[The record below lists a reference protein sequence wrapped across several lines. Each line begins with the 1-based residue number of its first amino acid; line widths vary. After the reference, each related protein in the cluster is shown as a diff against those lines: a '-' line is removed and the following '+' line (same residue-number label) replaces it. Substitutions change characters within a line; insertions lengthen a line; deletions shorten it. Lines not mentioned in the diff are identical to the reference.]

1 LRKDLLA
8 CIFASKYLHIMES
21 RRDVF
26 QAIADPT
33 RRQIIGLVAER
44 PHNLNAIADH
54 FRMSRQAISLHVKIL
69 QECGV
74 LSITREGRER
84 HCSLKLETLNEVTD
98 WLEPFRKMWEVR
110 FVQLDQVLTNIKTK
124 TKPK

>member
-1 LRKDLLA
+1 MLSY
-8 CIFASKYLHIMES
+8 IFASIYLHICMES

-33 RRQIIGLVAER
+33 RREIITLIAGR
-44 PHNLNAIADH
+44 PMNLNSIAEQFDI
-54 FRMSRQAISLHVKIL
+54 SRQAVSLHVKIL

-84 HCSLKLETLNEVTD
+84 HCSLRPEKLAEVAG
-98 WLEPFRKMWEVR
+98 WLESFRQMWEDR
-110 FVQLDQVLTNIKTK
+110 FYQLDNVLLNL
-124 TKPK
+124 KPDNHEK